1 MFKKLFTQAHRGQ
14 IISEIER
21 LLPAFRSFARGL
33 CGDRFV
39 ADDLVQAAC
48 ERALER
54 LDQVSDVAGVGS
66 WVNRIIYTQWQD
78 LLRKRKSRRTKLVSF
93 GHYQS
98 TQQRSNR
105 AGEHR
110 TIAKLDIE
118 KGLDRL
124 SDDSRAAL
132 VLVTMAGHNYQEA
145 SDILGIPVGTV
156 ASRVARAKAMLADYL
171 YPTHKNNQ
179 ETIEY
184 VRLSDEQNR

>member
-1 MFKKLFTQAHRGQ
+1 MFKKRFSQQRKDQ

-21 LLPAFRSFARGL
+21 LLPVFRSFAAGL

-54 LDQVSDVAGVGS
+54 LDQVRDVTGVGS
-66 WVNRIIYTQWQD
+66 WLNRIIYTQWQD
-78 LLRKRKSRRTKLVSF
+78 LLRKRKSRRTKLLSF

-98 TQQRSNR
+98 AQQRSNR
-105 AGEHR
+105 AGEYR
-110 TIAKLDIE
+110 AIAKLDIE

-124 SDDSRAAL
+124 SDDYRAAL

-145 SDILGIPVGTV
+145 AVILDIPVGTV

-171 YPTHKNNQ
+171 YPTEKQNQ